1 MWRSKKFII
10 IALLAAVVLV
20 GSIGG
25 IAFAQTETGDDS
37 HPGAVF
43 GALWDRVSEIYKDN
57 TGDEIDA
64 VALKDA
70 LAQARNEM
78 RTEAR
83 EDHLA
88 KMIENGVIDE
98 TQAQELQDWWESK
111 PDMPDGLGFGGLG
124 RFHGMGGMHG
134 FGGLCAPAA
143 E

>member
-98 TQAQELQDWWESK
+98 SQAQELQDWWESK
-111 PDMPDGLGFGGLG
+111 PDMPDGFGFGGRG
-124 RFHGMGGMHG
+124 GFHGMGGMRG